1 LGRRHS
7 SLFELMMPTGGIRPP
22 PQRRSARSLTLA
34 EREEISRGVVAGR
47 SARSIA
53 RALARSPSTITR
65 EIGRNGGSRCYR
77 AEAADK
83 RAWRTARRPKQ
94 CKLSVYGQLRQA
106 VAAKLKQ
113 NWSPE
118 QIAGWLKLTQPGNE
132 AAQVSHETIYRS
144 LYIQARGVLKK
155 ELIQHLR
162 ARRPIRRSR
171 HATQKLGHILNAV
184 SIRERPASVED
195 RAVPGH
201 WEGDLLCG
209 ANNSHIVTL
218 VERHSR
224 YVMLAKVPNR
234 TSKTVVDALI
244 KQARRLPSELYKSLT
259 WDRGSELAEH
269 QRFTMETDIAVYFCD
284 PQSPWQRGSN
294 ENTNGLLRQ
303 YFPKGLDLAPFSQ
316 AELNKVARQLNE
328 RPRKTLDFQTPAER
342 FNDTVAS
349 TD

>member
-1 LGRRHS
+1 
-7 SLFELMMPTGGIRPP
+7 M
-22 PQRRSARSLTLA
+22 
-34 EREEISRGVVAGR
+34 
-47 SARSIA
+47 
-53 RALARSPSTITR
+53 
-65 EIGRNGGSRCYR
+65 
-77 AEAADK
+77 
-83 RAWRTARRPKQ
+83 
-94 CKLSVYGQLRQA
+94 
-106 VAAKLKQ
+106 
-113 NWSPE
+113 
-118 QIAGWLKLTQPGNE
+118 
-132 AAQVSHETIYRS
+132 SHEAIYRS

-162 ARRPIRRSR
+162 ARRPIRRLR

-209 ANNSHIVTL
+209 ANNSQIVTL

-224 YVMLAKVPNR
+224 YVMLARVPSR

-244 KQARRLPSELYKSLT
+244 KQARRLPSELYRSLT
-259 WDRGSELAEH
+259 WDRGSELADP

-284 PQSPWQRGSN
+284 RQRPWQRGSN
-294 ENTNGLLRQ
+294 ENTDGLLRQ
-303 YFPKGLDLAPFSQ
+303 YLPKGLNLAPFSQ
-316 AELNKVARQLNE
+316 AELNKVARQLNQ

-342 FNDTVAS
+342 FAETVAS